1 MLDFEDRDK
10 TILIHLRSGGGC
22 GQGDRP
28 EDITSNQGV
37 EMLWEEAVIF
47 ATANTYQPGALLNF
61 TAILAAVIIVVQ
73 NRGTEF
79 T

>member
-1 MLDFEDRDK
+1 MLDLEDRDK

-28 EDITSNQGV
+28 KNIMSIQGV

-47 ATANTYQPGALLNF
+47 ATANPYYEPGIIFFNF
-61 TAILAAVIIVVQ
+61 
-73 NRGTEF
+73 F
-79 T
+79 